1 MPKYDENNAGKIT
14 GMRTSNTV
22 TRVQKKTT

>member
-1 MPKYDENNAGKIT
+1 MPKYDENSAGNIT